1 MEKTL
6 TIKIPNE
13 LWVNDFSENKTA
25 DFTYSGPDKVWFLVE
40 KTGIS
45 VIVSPVTYT
54 TEPQV
59 RENQVAVPIEIA
71 TATEAELAAA
81 IILQPELT
89 PHQYTHTKQINYDGS
104 IYYAI
109 SNPKLDDYYD
119 VVSSQTG
126 SLSLISITKNMPNPN
141 LSPALIKQQLIEKY
155 LADHEFDA
163 EDRAKVEA
171 YLAIISAYV
180 AKVKT
185 AYVWKFITIA
195 NDVPEIPSE
204 LMALFNTLTPPPVA
218 ATAAVQT

>member
-13 LWVNDFSENKTA
+13 LWVDNFSENKTA

-40 KTGIS
+40 KTDIS

-54 TEPQV
+54 TEPEV
-59 RENQVAVPIEIA
+59 RENQIAVPVEIA

-89 PHQYTHTKQINYDGS
+89 PHKYTHTKQINYDGS
-104 IYYAI
+104 TYYAI
-109 SNPKLDDYYD
+109 SNPKLNDYYD

-126 SLSLISITKNMPNPN
+126 TLSLVSITKNMPNPN
-141 LSPALIKQQLIEKY
+141 LTPALQKQQLVEKY
-155 LADHEFDA
+155 LADYEFDA

-171 YLAIISAYV
+171 YLTVISDYV
-180 AKVKT
+180 NKVKT
-185 AYVWKFITIA
+185 AYVWKFITVP
-195 NDVPEIPSE
+195 NDVPEIPAE
-204 LMALFNTLTPPPVA
+204 LMALFNTLTPPVA
-218 ATAAVQT
+218 APAPVQT

>member
-40 KTGIS
+40 KTGVN

-54 TEPQV
+54 VEPQV

-81 IILQPELT
+81 IILQPELV

-109 SNPKLDDYYD
+109 NNPKLNDYYD

-126 SLSLISITKNMPNPN
+126 VLSLISIEKNQPNPN
-141 LSPALIKQQLIEKY
+141 LTPAIKKQQLIEKY
-155 LADHEFDA
+155 LADHEFSA

-171 YLAIISAYV
+171 YLAVISDYV
-180 AKVKT
+180 NKIKT
-185 AYVWKFITIA
+185 AYKWKFITVP

-204 LMALFNTLTPPPVA
+204 LMALFNTLTPPVA
-218 ATAAVQT
+218 VPATAQT

>member
-13 LWVNDFSENKTA
+13 LWVNDFSENKTS

-40 KTGIS
+40 KTGTN

-54 TEPQV
+54 TEPEV

-104 IYYAI
+104 VYYAI
-109 SNPKLDDYYD
+109 SNPKLNDYYD

-126 SLSLISITKNMPNPN
+126 VLSLISIEKNQPNPN
-141 LSPALIKQQLIEKY
+141 LTPAVKKHQLIEKY
-155 LADHEFDA
+155 LADHEFNT
-163 EDRAKVEA
+163 EDRAKIEA
-171 YLAIISAYV
+171 YLAVISDYV
-180 AKVKT
+180 VKIKT
-185 AYVWKFITIA
+185 AYKWKFITVP

-204 LMALFNTLTPPPVA
+204 LMALFNTLTPPA
-218 ATAAVQT
+218 AASVSVQT

>member
-40 KTGIS
+40 KTDTS
-45 VIVSPVTYT
+45 VIVSPVTYAA
-54 TEPQV
+54 EPQV
-59 RENQVAVPIEIA
+59 RENQIAVAVEIA

-89 PHQYTHTKQINYDGS
+89 PHQYTHTKQTNYDGS
-104 IYYAI
+104 VYYAI
-109 SNPKLDDYYD
+109 SNPKLNDYYD
-119 VVSSQTG
+119 VLSSQTG
-126 SLSLISITKNMPNPN
+126 TLSLVSITKNQPNPN
-141 LSPALIKQQLIEKY
+141 LTPALQKQQLIEKY
-155 LADHEFDA
+155 LADYEFDA

-185 AYVWKFITIA
+185 AYVWKFITVP
-195 NDVPEIPSE
+195 NDVPEIPLS
-204 LMALFNTLTPPPVA
+204 
-218 ATAAVQT
+218 

>member
-40 KTGIS
+40 KTGTN

-59 RENQVAVPIEIA
+59 LENQVAVPIEIA
-71 TATEAELAAA
+71 TATDAELAAA

-89 PHQYTHTKQINYDGS
+89 PYQYTHTKQTNYDGS
-104 IYYAI
+104 VYYAI
-109 SNPKLDDYYD
+109 SNPKLNDYYD
-119 VVSSQTG
+119 VTSSQTG
-126 SLSLISITKNMPNPN
+126 SLSLISIAKNQPNPN
-141 LSPALIKQQLIEKY
+141 LTPAVKKHQLIEKY
-155 LADHEFDA
+155 LADHEFDT

-171 YLAIISAYV
+171 YLAVISDYV
-180 AKVKT
+180 VKIKT
-185 AYVWKFITIA
+185 AYMWKFVTIT
-195 NDVPEIPSE
+195 NDVPEIPAD
-204 LMALFNTLTPPPVA
+204 LMALFNTLTPPVA
-218 ATAAVQT
+218 VTAAAQT

>member
-40 KTGIS
+40 KTGVN

-54 TEPQV
+54 AEPQV
-59 RENQVAVPIEIA
+59 GENQVAVPVEIA

-81 IILQPELT
+81 IILQPELA
-89 PHQYTHTKQINYDGS
+89 PHVYTHIKQTNYDGS
-104 IYYAI
+104 AYYAI
-109 SNPKLDDYYD
+109 NNPKLNDYYD

-126 SLSLISITKNMPNPN
+126 ALSLVSITKNGTNPN
-141 LSPALIKQQLIEKY
+141 VTPALQKQQLMEKY
-155 LADHEFDA
+155 LADHEFSA
-163 EDRAKVEA
+163 EDRTKVEA
-171 YLAIISAYV
+171 YLAVISAYV

-195 NDVPEIPSE
+195 NDVPEIPGE
-204 LMALFNTLTPPPVA
+204 LMALFNTLPPPVA
-218 ATAAVQT
+218 VPATVQT